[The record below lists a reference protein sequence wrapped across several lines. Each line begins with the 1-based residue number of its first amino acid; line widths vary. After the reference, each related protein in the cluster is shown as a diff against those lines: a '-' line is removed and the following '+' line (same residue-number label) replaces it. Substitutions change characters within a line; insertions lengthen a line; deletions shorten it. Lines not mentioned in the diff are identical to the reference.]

1 VNRRI
6 AGALATTVF
15 AVVVYGCGGSSGPSV
30 SSGAPRDVHPSGNGT
45 VGTQTVKYQGV
56 SFDVPADWKVFDL
69 AQDPTTCVRFDVHA
83 VYLGTPGPDMN
94 CPAQVI
100 GHTDAM
106 VVQSAD
112 LAVQST
118 SSAAVTTQD
127 VNGLAVAVA
136 DNTATTGEIDAAAN
150 GVALTFVVGDGGRT
164 AQTILQSVRA
174 VAP

>member
-1 VNRRI
+1 MNRRV

-15 AVVVYGCGGSSGPSV
+15 AVVAYGCGGSSGPSV
-30 SSGAPRDVHPSGNGT
+30 SSGAPRDVHPSGNDK

-100 GHTDAM
+100 GDRKS
-106 VVQSAD
+106 VV
-112 LAVQST
+112 
-118 SSAAVTTQD
+118 
-127 VNGLAVAVA
+127 
-136 DNTATTGEIDAAAN
+136 
-150 GVALTFVVGDGGRT
+150 
-164 AQTILQSVRA
+164 
-174 VAP
+174 